1 MTSPRS
7 ILLALAALPVAL
19 SLAACGKTPD
29 ATAPAAAA
37 AQALAKVP
45 PPAGKAWSD
54 VVAATPEGGYLMGN
68 PAAPIKLLEYGS
80 LSCPHCKKFSDDGFE
95 KLRTN
100 YIASGRVNY
109 EYRSFAIHS
118 IDVPMTMLVNCAPK
132 ESAFALVEQ
141 IYQNQDAI
149 MTEAQAGEAQIAA
162 AYKLPD
168 NQRFFAIAQSLGLI
182 EFFAQRGIAVDQA
195 KSCLANVGA
204 ATAIAKHTDDYGKE
218 GIDSTPTLLVNGA
231 NKIAGATFD
240 QIEPILQNAG
250 AR

>member
-1 MTSPRS
+1 MISPRTLS
-7 ILLALAALPVAL
+7 LALAAIPLAL
-19 SLAACGKTPD
+19 SLGACSKSAD
-29 ATAPAAAA
+29 PAATTPVT
-37 AQALAKVP
+37 AQPLAKIA

-54 VVAATPEGGYLMGN
+54 VVVGTPEGGYLMGN

-80 LSCPHCKKFSDDGFE
+80 LSCPHCKKFSDEGFS
-95 KLRTN
+95 KLRSD

-118 IDVPMTMLVNCAPK
+118 IDVPMTMLINCAPK
-132 ESAFALVEQ
+132 ESAFTLIEQ

-149 MTEAQAGEAQIAA
+149 MTKAQAGEAQIAA

-182 EFFAQRGIAVDQA
+182 EFFAERGISVDQA
-195 KSCLANVGA
+195 KSCLANVDA
-204 ATAIAKHTDDYGKE
+204 ATAIAAHTDAYTKD
-218 GIDSTPTLLVNGA
+218 GIDSTPTMLVNGA
-231 NKIAGATFD
+231 NKIAGGTFA
-240 QIEPILQNAG
+240 QVEPVLQSAG

>member
-1 MTSPRS
+1 MNSLRT
-7 ILLALAALPVAL
+7 L
-19 SLAACGKTPD
+19 SLALVALPLALTLGACDKATD
-29 ATAPAAAA
+29 AAAPTPAAA
-37 AQALAKVP
+37 QPLAKIA

-68 PAAPIKLLEYGS
+68 PAAPIKVLEYGS
-80 LSCPHCKKFSDDGFE
+80 LTCPHCKKFSDDGFE
-95 KLRTN
+95 KLRSD
-100 YIASGRVNY
+100 YIASGRVNF

-118 IDVPMTMLVNCAPK
+118 IDVPMTMLINCAPK

-149 MTEAQAGEAQIAA
+149 MTRAQAGEAQIEA

-168 NQRFFAIAQSLGLI
+168 DQKFFAIAQSLGLI

-195 KSCLANVGA
+195 KSCLANIDA
-204 ATAIAKHTDDYGKE
+204 ATAVAKHTEAYGKD

-231 NKIAGATFD
+231 NKVAGATFA
-240 QIEPILQNAG
+240 QIEPIIQNAG

>member
-1 MTSPRS
+1 MIVLRT
-7 ILLALAALPVAL
+7 L
-19 SLAACGKTPD
+19 SLALTALPLALTLGACSKSTDPS
-29 ATAPAAAA
+29 ATTAVT
-37 AQALAKVP
+37 AQPLAKIA

-54 VVAATPEGGYLMGN
+54 VVSATPDGGYLMGN
-68 PAAPIKLLEYGS
+68 PAAPIKVLEYGS

-95 KLRTN
+95 KLRSN

-109 EYRSFAIHS
+109 EYRSYAIHS
-118 IDVPMTMLVNCAPK
+118 VDVPMTMLVNCAPK

-149 MTEAQAGEAQIAA
+149 MTRAQAGEAQIAA

-168 NQRFFAIAQSLGLI
+168 NQRFFAVAQSLGLI
-182 EFFAQRGIAVDQA
+182 EFFAQRGISVDQA
-195 KSCLANVGA
+195 KACLANVA
-204 ATAIAKHTDDYGKE
+204 SATAIAKHTEDYGKA

-240 QIEPILQNAG
+240 QVEPILQNAG